1 VGIKERREREK
12 QYVRTMIMKI
22 VNQIVSE
29 EGWGGVTIRK
39 IAEEIEYSPPIIYE
53 HFDSKEALLYELTKE
68 AFGKLLK
75 SFKNKY
81 KDISDPKEAIH
92 KVSQNYY
99 DFCIANKGYAKAIF
113 GLDGVPCGVH
123 LDIPEW
129 QELMDLLTEKVAAH
143 INCSDLKDPKVF
155 DALNYMRWIVRG
167 AISSAVSRIHLE
179 DKDKPYDDH
188 DKMKKMICRSIDCMF
203 EGFKQEERV
212 KTPSM

>member
-1 VGIKERREREK
+1 MGIKERREREK

-68 AFGKLLK
+68 AYGKLVK
-75 SFKNKY
+75 SFKSKY
-81 KDISDPKEAIH
+81 SDLTDPRETIH
-92 KVSQNYY
+92 KLCENAY
-99 DFCIANKGYAKAIF
+99 DFSIANKGYAKAIF
-113 GLDGVPCGVH
+113 GLDGVPCRVH

-129 QELMDLLTEKVAAH
+129 QELNTLLTEKVAEH
-143 INCSDLKDPKVF
+143 IHCSDLNDPKVF
-155 DALNYMRWIVRG
+155 EAVNYMRWLVRG

-179 DKDKPYDDH
+179 NKDKPFDDH
-188 DKMKKMICRSIDCMF
+188 DRMKKMITQSVDCMF
-203 EGFKQEERV
+203 EGFKQKSLSNTLTV
-212 KTPSM
+212 